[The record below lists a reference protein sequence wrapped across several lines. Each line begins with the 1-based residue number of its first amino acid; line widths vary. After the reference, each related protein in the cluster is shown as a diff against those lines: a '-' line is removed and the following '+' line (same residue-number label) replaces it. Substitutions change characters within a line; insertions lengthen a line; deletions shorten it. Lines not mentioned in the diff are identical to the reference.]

1 MSTVGAVG
9 LFSSVSGCVL
19 SSQIK
24 NIDENK
30 VGGKI
35 PWFHLCKLSLL
46 CLCLF
51 MVLSNMTKKTASF
64 ECMFV
69 NVLSHPG
76 GLKVEGVQSGTLD
89 LFS

>member
-1 MSTVGAVG
+1 MFVFIYGAV
-9 LFSSVSGCVL
+9 
-19 SSQIK
+19 K
-24 NIDENK
+24 YDNK
-30 VGGKI
+30 K
-35 PWFHLCKLSLL
+35 
-46 CLCLF
+46 
-51 MVLSNMTKKTASF
+51 KKTASF